1 MKFFADLETRF
12 ALKRHLKRGEIIH
25 PERKVGSITTGTGS
39 NKVTETIYRRE
50 DVKVVKTSEQ
60 WYRVGRELKAGEQ
73 PLKYVTAHRRVKGR
87 SDDYLD
93 SDPEE
98 EEGGGDDGPRQSAM
112 YAEFQTEL
120 YVPPSVVYGRVPKN
134 SFGNLDVFVPSM
146 VPKGAVHLPCGFSF
160 FDVSVLVNRKLTGL
174 VDKGLVKVAQLLGID
189 YAEAVVRTLSSPFSI

>member
-1 MKFFADLETRF
+1 MQILIYLKVLTDLKTRF

-25 PERKVGSITTGTGS
+25 PERKVGSITTGAGKK
-39 NKVTETIYRRE
+39 KVTETIYRRE

-93 SDPEE
+93 SEPEE
-98 EEGGGDDGPRQSAM
+98 EEGEEGGENGPRQSAM

-134 SFGNLDVFVPSM
+134 SFGNLDIFVPSM

-160 FDVSVLVNRKLTGL
+160 LASLCLRMGSLRVL
-174 VDKGLVKVAQLLGID
+174 
-189 YAEAVVRTLSSPFSI
+189 